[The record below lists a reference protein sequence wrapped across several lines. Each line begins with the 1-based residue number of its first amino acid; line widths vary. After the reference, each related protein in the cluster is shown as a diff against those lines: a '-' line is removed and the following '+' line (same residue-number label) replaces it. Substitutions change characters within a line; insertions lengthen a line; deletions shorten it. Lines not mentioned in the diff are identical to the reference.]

1 MEKELYDL
9 FKKAHPETVGET
21 DKEYDRYNYMEWL
34 EKHAKSLINKVSDLE
49 SDYEKMNKSLQEYEK
64 QFTDELIKNRNL
76 KSRINEIERR
86 HSIIMSEPNDI
97 IRSTMIA
104 DFLID

>member
-34 EKHAKSLINKVSDLE
+34 EKQVISLKNNSCNECGKVLE
-49 SDYEKMNKSLQEYEK
+49 QGAVFCSVDC
-64 QFTDELIKNRNL
+64 
-76 KSRINEIERR
+76 RIHYHN
-86 HSIIMSEPNDI
+86 
-97 IRSTMIA
+97 
-104 DFLID
+104 